1 MNMATLPVIQ
11 PAGAVLD
18 LPLNCTFDAD
28 DWMKL
33 ARHWYPIALS
43 REVVTGPV
51 AAKLLDALLV
61 LYRVDGHVVV
71 ADDLCPHRGTPLSM
85 GGYDGK
91 GITCAYHGLRFGG
104 AGRCTMIPAQP
115 HDAIPQ
121 KMHLRTYPAREAY
134 GLIWTCLRPD
144 AEAATPDIADMPHWD
159 EAAFQQITCPSL
171 DIFGFAGRQIEGFLD
186 VAHFGF
192 VHADTFGDPANTV
205 VPPYSPR
212 QTEKGFEVEY
222 RSSVGNYP
230 IGKDRGK
237 EGFEWLRHFR
247 VHLPFTATLEIHFPG
262 ESRLVIMNAASP
274 VSAKVTRLFAPIAR
288 NFDTGLPVQDVYD
301 FNDKIFREDK
311 RIVEAQKP
319 ECLPLDPRME
329 AHIMADR
336 SSIAYRRGLR
346 ALGLSRFFIA

>member
-1 MNMATLPVIQ
+1 MESIPFIQ
-11 PAGAVLD
+11 PSSAVVD
-18 LPLNCTFDAD
+18 LPLNCTLDAD

-33 ARHWYPIALS
+33 ARHWYPITLS
-43 REVVTGPV
+43 REVVDGPV
-51 AAKLLDALLV
+51 AAKLLDQLLV
-61 LYRVDGHVVV
+61 VYRIDGELVV
-71 ADDLCPHRGTPLSM
+71 ANDLCPHRGTPLSM
-85 GGYDGK
+85 GKHDGK
-91 GITCAYHGLRFGG
+91 GIACAYHGLRFGTK
-104 AGRCTMIPAQP
+104 GRCNMIPAQP
-115 HDAIPQ
+115 QDAIPQ
-121 KMHLRTYPAREAY
+121 KLHLHTYPVHESY

-144 AEAATPDIADMPHWD
+144 AAEPDIPSMPHWE
-159 EAAFQQITCPSL
+159 EAGFQQITCPSL

-192 VHADTFGDPANTV
+192 VHTDTFGDPSNTI
-205 VPPYSPR
+205 VPPYQPKP
-212 QTEKGFEVEY
+212 TERGFEVEY

-230 IGKDRGK
+230 IGKEDRGQA
-237 EGFEWLRHFR
+237 GFEWLRHFR

-262 ESRLVIMNAASP
+262 TSRMVIMNAASP
-274 VSAKVTRLFAPIAR
+274 VSAKVTRLFAPIGR
-288 NFDTGLPVQDVYD
+288 NFDTDLPVQDVYD

-346 ALGLSRFFIA
+346 DMGLSRFFIA

>member
-1 MNMATLPVIQ
+1 MEPLPVVQ
-11 PAGAVLD
+11 PPSPVTD

-28 DWMKL
+28 DWAKL

-43 REVVTGPV
+43 REVIDGPV
-51 AAKLLDALLV
+51 AAKLLDAPLV
-61 LYRVDGHVVV
+61 IYRADGQVVV
-71 ADDLCPHRGTPLSM
+71 ANDLCPHRGTPLSM
-85 GGYDGK
+85 GKHDGK
-91 GITCAYHGLRFGG
+91 GIACAYHGLRFGSD
-104 AGRCTMIPAQP
+104 GRCNLIPAQP

-121 KMHLRTYPAREAY
+121 KLHLRTYPVREAY

-144 AEAATPDIADMPHWD
+144 SEAADIPAMPHWD
-159 EAAFQQITCPSL
+159 DAGFQQITCPSL
-171 DIFGFAGRQIEGFLD
+171 DIFGFAGRQMEGFLD
-186 VAHFGF
+186 VAHFAF
-192 VHADTFGDPANTV
+192 VHPNTFGDPNNTL
-205 VPPYSPR
+205 VPPYVPKP
-212 QTEKGFEVEY
+212 TEKGFEVEY

-230 IGKDRGK
+230 IGKEDRGQ

-262 ESRLVIMNAASP
+262 DSRMTIMNAASP
-274 VSAKVTRLFAPIAR
+274 VSAKVTRLFAPIDR
-288 NFDTGLPVQDVYD
+288 NFDIDLPVQDVYD
-301 FNDKIFREDK
+301 FNDRIFREDK

-346 ALGLSRFFIA
+346 DMGLSRFFVA

>member
-1 MNMATLPVIQ
+1 MNMATLPVLQ
-11 PAGAVLD
+11 PAATALD

-61 LYRVDGHVVV
+61 IYRLDGQVVV

-85 GGYDGK
+85 GGFDGK
-91 GITCAYHGLRFGG
+91 GIACAYHGLRFG
-104 AGRCTMIPAQP
+104 AEGRCTMIPAQP

-121 KMHLRTYPAREAY
+121 KMHLRTYPVQEAY

-144 AEAATPDIADMPHWD
+144 AGAAAPEIAEMPHWD
-159 EAAFQQITCPSL
+159 EPAFQQITCPSL
-171 DIFGFAGRQIEGFLD
+171 DIFGFLD

-192 VHADTFGDPANTV
+192 VHADTFGDPNNTV
-205 VPPYSPR
+205 VPPYSPK
-212 QTEKGFEVEY
+212 QTAKGFEVEY

-230 IGKDRGK
+230 IGKEDRGK

-274 VSAKVTRLFAPIAR
+274 VSAKVTRLFAPIGR
-288 NFDTGLPVQDVYD
+288 NFDTNLPVQDVYD
-301 FNDKIFREDK
+301 FNDRIFREDK

-346 ALGLSRFFIA
+346 DLGLSRFFVA